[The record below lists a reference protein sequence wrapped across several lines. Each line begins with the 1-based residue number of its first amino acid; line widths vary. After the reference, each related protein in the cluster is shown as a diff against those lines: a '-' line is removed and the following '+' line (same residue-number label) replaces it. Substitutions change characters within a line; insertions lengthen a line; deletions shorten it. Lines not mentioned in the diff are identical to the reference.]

1 MGATDREN
9 DLIEMRIREI
19 VESRMQEINQ
29 NWNEES
35 LYDIKIYLI

>member
-35 LYDIKIYLI
+35 LHDIKIYLI